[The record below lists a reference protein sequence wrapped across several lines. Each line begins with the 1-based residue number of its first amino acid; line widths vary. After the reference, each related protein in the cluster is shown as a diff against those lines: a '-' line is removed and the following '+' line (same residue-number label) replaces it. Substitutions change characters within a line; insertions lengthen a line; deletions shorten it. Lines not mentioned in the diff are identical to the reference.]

1 MGSVERDGVEPFRG
15 HRGRTYRE
23 RPSAYD
29 QIVSRRVVWI
39 VLAMIAIATTGFLLA
54 VLGPRSSDE
63 LPPRTVTVEKTIT
76 MPPGTP
82 TVPPGMATV
91 P

>member
-1 MGSVERDGVEPFRG
+1 VTGCEPLPCV
-15 HRGRTYRE
+15 TE
-23 RPSAYD
+23 DVPIAKDPPAYD